1 MPWKD
6 YSMPDENTSSQSSI
20 VTRIAPSP
28 TGDPHVGTAYVGL
41 FNYVFAKQQNGKF
54 ILRVEDTDRD
64 RYSPESEKRIM
75 EMMHWLGLV
84 PSESPEVG
92 GENPPYKQSERLKI
106 YQKYAKT
113 LLDKKILYPSFMTA
127 EELKTL
133 REEQRHKKA
142 PFIGYDGRERDI
154 PLKDAK
160 ARMAAGEPYVLR
172 LRTPETGQT
181 NYQDELR
188 GTISVP
194 NNEIRDGVMVKQDG
208 YPTYHFANVI
218 DDHLMGVTHVIRGED
233 WQTSTP
239 IHILLYEAFN
249 WEKPKFIHLPLLRN
263 ADKSKSKI
271 SKRKVDTSVDSY
283 KAQGILPEA
292 LLNFLGNMGW
302 SMPTGEE
309 FFSLQDMVDHFDYQ
323 RISLGGPV
331 FDFKKLRYV
340 NAHYLREVL
349 SLEEL
354 GERVKPFLEEAN
366 LNWDNEDYLLD
377 VLDVMRE
384 RVETLS
390 DFVSKATYFFKEDF
404 SFDEQAKKKLK
415 SGQVHLGSLEREFA
429 LLDSYDY
436 DSVDDLIRSY
446 VKSHSIKMGEVMQP
460 LRSALTGTTSSPDLI
475 DVISILDRGRVL
487 SRIGRALTYLTQ
499 GLPDDKPE
507 KNQKEEAENKKGQE
521 VGKAQNNQSKNPKSE
536 VT

>member
-1 MPWKD
+1 
-6 YSMPDENTSSQSSI
+6 MPDETTPDKTI

-54 ILRVEDTDRD
+54 ILRIEDTDRD
-64 RYSPESEKRIM
+64 RYNPESEKRIM
-75 EMMHWLGLV
+75 GMMYWLGLE

-92 GENPPYKQSERLKI
+92 GENPPYRQSERLEI
-106 YQKYAKT
+106 YKKYADL
-113 LLDKKILYPSFMTA
+113 LLDKGAIYPSFMTA
-127 EELKTL
+127 EELKAL
-133 REEQRHKKA
+133 REEQRSKKA
-142 PFIGYDGRERDI
+142 SFIGYDGRERNI
-154 PLKDAK
+154 PLEEAK
-160 ARMAAGEPYVLR
+160 ARVAVGEPYVLR

-181 NYQDELR
+181 SYQDELR

-194 NNEIRDGVMVKQDG
+194 NSEIRDGVMVKQDG

-218 DDHLMGVTHVIRGED
+218 DDHLMGITHVIRGED

-239 IHILLYEAFN
+239 IHVLLYEAFG

-283 KAQGILPEA
+283 RAQGILPEA
-292 LLNFLGNMGW
+292 LINFLGNMGW

-309 FFSLQDMVDHFDYQ
+309 FFKLKNMVSYFDYK

-349 SLEEL
+349 SLEDL

-366 LNWDNEDYLLD
+366 LNWDDEDYLLD

-384 RVETLS
+384 RVEVLS
-390 DFVSKATYFFKEDF
+390 DFASKADYFFREDF

-415 SGQVHLGSLEREFA
+415 SGQMHLGSLEREFA
-429 LLDSYDY
+429 LIDPYDY
-436 DSVDDLIRSY
+436 DSVDDLIRNY

-460 LRSALTGTTSSPDLI
+460 LRAALTGTTSSPDLI
-475 DVISILDRGRVL
+475 DVISILGRSKVL

-507 KNQKEEAENKKGQE
+507 KPQKETNEDKKAE
-521 VGKAQNNQSKNPKSE
+521 KAKTNQHKNPKSE
-536 VT
+536 VA